1 MQHFGCTDQDV
12 FALVKSYRD
21 MFLFTF
27 IILIP
32 HVVVIIFPIL
42 FVFIYYNFSGCTV
55 SSL

>member
-32 HVVVIIFPIL
+32 HVVVIILPIL